1 MAMHNASDAPSVIH
15 LSARNADLGHGLTV
29 RRLLPAA
36 AQRSVGPFV
45 FFDHAG
51 PVTLPPEA
59 TRQADVRPHPHI
71 GLATVS
77 YLLSGEIVHRDS
89 LGTHARIQPGA
100 VNWMTAGRGIAHSER
115 FEHPA
120 SFAGGG
126 LELLQSWV
134 ALPEEHEECD
144 PSFVHTPADALPA
157 QQSDGVWLRVI
168 AGTAYGLTSPV
179 ATLSP
184 LFYVHTELQAG
195 AQIAPPTGY
204 RERAAYVCR
213 GDVEHAGRRYGAG
226 DMLVLGDAEQAP
238 MTALSQATVMF
249 LGGEP
254 LGPRHLF
261 WNFVSSRKER
271 IEQAKADWAAGRFAL
286 PPDDHDEWIA
296 LPTAPASA
304 HAPAPT
310 SQPGAGSVPPANAP

>member
-1 MAMHNASDAPSVIH
+1 MSSTSSAPASVTHI
-15 LSARNADLGHGLTV
+15 SARQADLGHGLTV
-29 RRLLPAA
+29 RRLLPAP

-59 TRQADVRPHPHI
+59 TRGADVRPHPHI

-77 YLLSGEIVHRDS
+77 YLLSGEIIHRDS
-89 LGTHARIQPGA
+89 LGTHTRIQPGA
-100 VNWMTAGRGIAHSER
+100 VNWMTAGRGITHSER

-134 ALPEEHEECD
+134 ALPEEFEECE
-144 PSFVHTPADALPA
+144 PAFAHTPADALPV
-157 QQSDGVWLRVI
+157 QQDGGIWLRVI
-168 AGTAYGLTSPV
+168 AGTVYDLTSPV
-179 ATLSP
+179 QTLSP
-184 LFYVHTELQAG
+184 LFYVHAELQPG
-195 AQIAPPTGY
+195 AQIALPTGY
-204 RERAAYVCR
+204 SERAAYVVR
-213 GDVEHAGRRYGAG
+213 GEVDHAGKRYGTG
-226 DMLVLGDAEQAP
+226 DMLVFGAQAAAP
-238 MTALSQATVMF
+238 VTAVSEATVMF

-286 PPDDHDEWIA
+286 PPDDHDEWIP
-296 LPTAPASA
+296 LPGTGVAPAAPASE
-304 HAPAPT
+304 
-310 SQPGAGSVPPANAP
+310 PGAGSVPPAKVP

>member
-1 MAMHNASDAPSVIH
+1 MPSTAPTLITP
-15 LSARNADLGHGLTV
+15 RNADLGHGLTV

-36 AQRSVGPFV
+36 ARRSVGPFV

-51 PVTLPPEA
+51 PVTLAAED
-59 TRQADVRPHPHI
+59 TRAADVRPHPLI

-89 LGTHARIQPGA
+89 LGTHTRIQPGA
-100 VNWMTAGRGIAHSER
+100 VNWMTAGRGITHSER

-134 ALPEEHEECD
+134 ALPEELEECE
-144 PSFVHTPADALPA
+144 PAFAHTPADALPVR
-157 QQSDGVWLRVI
+157 DDGGVWLRVI
-168 AGTAYGLTSPV
+168 AGTVYGLSSPV
-179 ATLSP
+179 QTLSP
-184 LFYVHTELQAG
+184 LFYVHAELQAG
-195 AQIAPPTGY
+195 AALTLPDGY
-204 RERAAYVCR
+204 SERAAYVAR
-213 GDVEHAGRRYGAG
+213 GEIAYEGTRYTAGQ
-226 DMLVLGDAEQAP
+226 MLVFAQGATGALTVPAP
-238 MTALSQATVMF
+238 ATVML

-271 IEQAKADWAAGRFAL
+271 IEQAKEDWAAGRFAL
-286 PPDDHDEWIA
+286 PPDDHDEWIP
-296 LPTAPASA
+296 LPEKPA
-304 HAPAPT
+304 H
-310 SQPGAGSVPPANAP
+310 G